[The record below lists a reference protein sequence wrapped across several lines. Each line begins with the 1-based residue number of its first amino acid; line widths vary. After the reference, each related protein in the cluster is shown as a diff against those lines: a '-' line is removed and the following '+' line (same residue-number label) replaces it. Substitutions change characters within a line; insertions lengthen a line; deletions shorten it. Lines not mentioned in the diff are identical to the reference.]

1 MEEDNKPRNKECR
14 IYLETGKGKEMDSS
28 TEGPKGA

>member
-1 MEEDNKPRNKECR
+1 MEEDHARNKERR